1 MHSLYICYFGLR
13 EPLVQTQVLP
23 YLRELQRGGH
33 RISLMTFEPEMRAR
47 WTAEELERQR
57 RQLAEE
63 SITWLALA
71 YHKRPTLPATLY
83 DIANGA
89 WRAARYAR
97 REKVDVFHARNH
109 VAALMGSWAQK
120 FVRAK
125 LIFDIRGFFPEEYV
139 DAGNWPADGK
149 LFRGAKRTERKLLD
163 AADGFVVL
171 TERAREIL
179 FDARAAADRRPVEVI
194 PCCVDL
200 NRFQPATAA
209 ERETLRT
216 EFGFTGRR
224 VIVYLGALGGWYLSD
239 AMADFLA
246 TAHREDPNTISL
258 ILTQSDQDEFAE
270 RLRERGVADD
280 DFLILRVDPA
290 EVPRYLCA
298 ADLALMFIKPSYSK
312 QASSPTKLAEYL
324 ACGLPVICNAG
335 IGDVDEVFEADRVG
349 VLVRE
354 LTADGY
360 TEALDRAEKL
370 TKDPELRARCRGSA
384 EQRFDLVAVGGERY
398 RRLYQSIKN
407 LTTNKHE

>member
-33 RISLMTFEPEMRAR
+33 RISLLTFEPEMRAR
-47 WTAEELERQR
+47 WTGEELADQR

-63 SITWLALA
+63 GISWLALG
-71 YHKRPTLPATLY
+71 YHKQPTVPATLY
-83 DIANGA
+83 DIVAGA

-120 FVRAK
+120 IVRAK
-125 LIFDIRGFFPEEYV
+125 LIFDVRGFFPEEYV
-139 DAGNWPADGK
+139 DAGNWPADGR
-149 LFRGAKRTERKLLD
+149 LFRGAKRTERRLLE

-171 TERAREIL
+171 TERARKIL
-179 FDARAAADRRPVEVI
+179 FDGRPADDQRPVEVI

-200 NRFQPATAA
+200 ERFKTVTATD
-209 ERETLRT
+209 RESLRE

-246 TAHREDPNTISL
+246 AAHKQDPHTISL
-258 ILTQSDQDEFAE
+258 ILTQSDQDAFAE

-280 DFLILRVDPA
+280 DFLLLRADPA
-290 EVPRYLCA
+290 EVPRYLSA

-324 ACGLPVICNAG
+324 ASGLPVICNAG
-335 IGDVDEVFEADRVG
+335 IGDVDQVIEVDRVG
-349 VLVRE
+349 VLMRE
-354 LTADGY
+354 MNADGY

-370 TKDPELRARCRGSA
+370 TKDPELRARCRESA
-384 EQRFDLVAVGGERY
+384 ERRFDLVTVGGERY
-398 RRLYQSIKN
+398 RRLYQSVKN
-407 LTTNKHE
+407 LTTNRHE

>member
-33 RISLMTFEPEMRAR
+33 RISLLTFEPEMRVR
-47 WTAEELERQR
+47 WTADELESQR
-57 RQLAEE
+57 RELSEE
-63 SITWLALA
+63 GISWLALP
-71 YHKRPTLPATLY
+71 YHKRPTLPATMY
-83 DIANGA
+83 DIGRGA

-97 REKVDVFHARNH
+97 RKKVDVFHARNH
-109 VAALMGSWAQK
+109 VAALMGQWARK
-120 FVRAK
+120 LAKAK

-139 DAGNWPADGK
+139 DAGNWRADGR
-149 LFRGAKRTERKLLD
+149 LFRGAKRTEKKLLD

-171 TERAREIL
+171 TERARAIL
-179 FDARAAADRRPVEVI
+179 FDRRPETDQRPIEVI

-200 NRFQPATAA
+200 DRFKPVTEA
-209 ERETLRT
+209 EREALRE

-239 AMADFLA
+239 QMADFLA
-246 TAHREDPNTISL
+246 AAHRQDPSTISL

-270 RLRERGVADD
+270 RLRARGVADD
-280 DFLILRVDPA
+280 DFLILRANPA
-290 EVPRYLCA
+290 EVPRYLGA
-298 ADLALMFIKPSYSK
+298 ADLALMFIKQGYSK

-335 IGDVDEVFEADRVG
+335 IGDVDEVIVRDGVG
-349 VLVRE
+349 ILIHD
-354 LTADGY
+354 LNSAGY
-360 TEALDRAEKL
+360 TDALTRADEL
-370 TKDPELRARCRGSA
+370 MKDTGIQTRCRESA
-384 EQRFDLVAVGGERY
+384 EERFDLVTVGGERY
-398 RRLYQSIKN
+398 RRLYGELAD